1 MERYMLVRQQL
12 LELTDTMAD
21 AVRYLEARL
30 LAGNEVEQIKGMLVN
45 ITEALYEVEKAMQ
58 PLRASL
64 PGNRV
69 YEFQEQ
75 LKRDLQEILTLWQ
88 QQEEEL
94 LHTKISGQFVPHFW
108 LWQEEVGQC
117 MTTEEVQ
124 HG

>member
-1 MERYMLVRQQL
+1 MLVRQQL